1 MIRLLIADD
10 QDLVRV
16 GLRRILEAQDDIEVI
31 AEAGDGVEAIA
42 LAKEHEP
49 DLVLMDIRM
58 PRIDGLEATARLAQ
72 DMPALRIIIL
82 STFDNDEY
90 VYRALTAG
98 ASGFLLKSTPPTRLI
113 DGVRLAVSGEAL
125 LAPSITRRMI
135 EEWVRRPAPGAGPS
149 PRLDPLTQ
157 RELEVLTQIGRGKS
171 NAEISTA
178 LFLSES
184 TVKTH
189 INRILAKLGLR
200 DRVQAVVF
208 AYECGLVTPGART

>member
-16 GLRRILEAQDDIEVI
+16 GLRMILEAQDDIEVI

>member
-1 MIRLLIADD
+1 M
-10 QDLVRV
+10 
-16 GLRRILEAQDDIEVI
+16 ILEAQDDIDVI

-90 VYRALTAG
+90 VYRALAAG

-135 EEWVRRPAPGAGPS
+135 EEWVRRPAPGAGHS

>member
-1 MIRLLIADD
+1 
-10 QDLVRV
+10 
-16 GLRRILEAQDDIEVI
+16 
-31 AEAGDGVEAIA
+31 
-42 LAKEHEP
+42 
-49 DLVLMDIRM
+49 VLMDIRM

-157 RELEVLTQIGRGKS
+157 RELEVLTQIGRGAHQPHPCQTRPPRPRPS
-171 NAEISTA
+171 GRVRIRVWPRDPRRSDVSDEVLQA
-178 LFLSES
+178 LVSRLA
-184 TVKTH
+184 VPQCCDQVP
-189 INRILAKLGLR
+189 RI
-200 DRVQAVVF
+200 
-208 AYECGLVTPGART
+208 CPGTWSMPGRTCRARPEYARIRA

>member
-16 GLRRILEAQDDIEVI
+16 GLRMILEAQDDIEVI

-135 EEWVRRPAPGAGPS
+135 EEWVRRPAPGAGPA

>member
-10 QDLVRV
+10 QDLVRA
-16 GLRRILEAQDDIEVI
+16 GLRMILEAQDDIEVI
-31 AEAGDGVEAIA
+31 AEAGDGVEAVA

-58 PRIDGLEATARLAQ
+58 PRLDGLEATARLAL
-72 DMPALRIIIL
+72 DLPALRIIML

-90 VYRALTAG
+90 VYRALAAG
-98 ASGFLLKSTPPTRLI
+98 ASGFLLKSTPPNRLI

-135 EEWVRRPAPGAGPS
+135 EEWVSKPAPGSGPS

-157 RELEVLTQIGRGKS
+157 RELEVLTYIGRGKS

-208 AYECGLVTPGART
+208 AYECGLVTPGAQT